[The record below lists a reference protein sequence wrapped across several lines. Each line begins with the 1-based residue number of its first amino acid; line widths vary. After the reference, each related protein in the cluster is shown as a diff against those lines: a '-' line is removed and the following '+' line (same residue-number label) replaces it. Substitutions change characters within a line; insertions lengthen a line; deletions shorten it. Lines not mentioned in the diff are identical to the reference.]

1 MIDLS
6 SFIEANQSSALIT
19 DPTGKILEA
28 NKQSETILDQ
38 PAEQI
43 RGRIIT
49 EFLPSLESFFRFS
62 ANTKRLKFPIR
73 LSEEHY
79 TSKTDEIHDIEISI
93 NELVFSEQQ
102 FFWISLNIS
111 EVEEPQ
117 STEQEES
124 QFFKKM
130 LKQSRDVIIRL
141 NASNQITYISPS
153 CYHLMGYK
161 TVEVKSKEKFSE
173 FIYEPDQD
181 DFEILWKENLKRR
194 DSFMVN
200 RLRLVHKNGNPV
212 WVEIYIKREFDERGR
227 LVQSIANLRNIS
239 ERINHHLEIEK
250 IKERY
255 QLAVEAGH
263 TGIWDYSILD
273 DQLFVDNSLKS
284 LLGYSKSENI
294 DETFLWK
301 NLIDEGHR
309 KTLKEAIRQH
319 IKEGK
324 SYFEETFQMNHK
336 RHVSLWVLGRGK
348 IFYEN
353 ERPIRII
360 FSVTDITDKIKSNER
375 LRNALINFKAI
386 FDAFPD
392 LFFRLNKL
400 GDFLEIMAGE
410 STDHSILN
418 LRNYEGKNIK
428 EALPASEY
436 EKIYGCLRSAF
447 ESGKAEL
454 CEYQL
459 GDTADRKTYE
469 ARIIAISDNEAIGIV
484 RNITRAVKTNHELL
498 MAKKLAEEALNAKD
512 EFLSMMSHEIRTP
525 LNVVIGMTYLLH
537 QQNPTPD
544 QLKFINTLKF
554 SSDNL
559 LSLINDLL
567 DFSKIKAGKLIFEH
581 NGFNF
586 KEFIWNIFESYKL
599 QLDSSRVELKLN
611 IEEGIPTYVNG
622 DYNRLAQIL
631 NNLLSNAQKFTDRGE
646 VCINVNTLSESDEE
660 VRLHFSVSDTG
671 IGIHQDKI
679 STIFEP
685 FQQGGKDTTR
695 RYGGTGLGLT
705 IVKQLIELQGGT
717 ISLNSNPGGGS
728 VFSFQL
734 PFGVVAEESISAS
747 EDPAA
752 SAVSGIQNLKILYA
766 EDIPSNQF
774 LMKGYADLWKF
785 DLDIASNGE
794 QAVNMFL
801 ENDYDVILLDLQ
813 MPVMDGYQAARKIR
827 EIESLHNTQTPI
839 IAVTGDISEKT
850 VQQISDCNMNDYIIK
865 PINPKLM
872 IEKIHDRIREDKP
885 EVSEAISSRDI
896 QIYSRDENF
905 ICFDQVDYLYGEVPT
920 QYVELIHLFLDE
932 FTNYKIQM
940 IKSVKEEQF
949 DEFRQIRHSMRS
961 NLRLLK
967 MDKFQTLIDDI
978 RDEFMKDTLPPCGD
992 TYIGKIEKYFDKSIL
1007 EFESK
1012 LRILIE

>member
-6 SFIEANQSSALIT
+6 SFIEANQSSAMIT

-28 NKQSETILDQ
+28 NKLSEAILDR
-38 PAEQI
+38 PAEQL
-43 RGRIIT
+43 RGRVIT
-49 EFLPSLESFFRFS
+49 DFLPSLESFYRAS
-62 ANTKRLKFPIR
+62 THTKRLIFPVR
-73 LSEEHY
+73 LFEEHY
-79 TSKTDEIHDIEISI
+79 TSRTGEIHDLELSI
-93 NELVFSEQQ
+93 NELVFNDQKY
-102 FFWISLNIS
+102 FWISLNIFD
-111 EVEEPQ
+111 EREPQ
-117 STEQEES
+117 STDQEES

-141 NASNQITYISPS
+141 DASNKITYISPS

-161 TVEVKSKEKFSE
+161 PIEVISKDKFSE
-173 FIYEPDQD
+173 FIVEADRQD
-181 DFEILWKENLKRR
+181 FDILWKENLKRR

-263 TGIWDYSILD
+263 TGIWDYSIKD

-284 LLGYSKSENI
+284 LLGYNKSENI
-294 DETFLWK
+294 DEAFLWK
-301 NLIDEGHR
+301 NLIAEGHR

-319 IKEGK
+319 VKEGK
-324 SYFEETFQMNHK
+324 SYFEETFQMNH
-336 RHVSLWVLGRGK
+336 RRRLSLWVLGRGK

-353 ERPIRII
+353 EKPSRII

-410 STDHSILN
+410 STDYSFLN
-418 LRNYEGKNIK
+418 IRDYEGKNIK

-436 EKIYGCLRSAF
+436 EKMYTCLRTAF

-459 GDTADRKTYE
+459 GESDDLKTYE

-484 RNITRAVKTNHELL
+484 RNITQAVTTNQEL
-498 MAKKLAEEALNAKD
+498 MSAKKMAEEALNAKD

-537 QQNPTPD
+537 QQNLTPD
-544 QLKFINTLKF
+544 QLKFINALKF

-567 DFSKIKAGKLIFEH
+567 DFSKIKAGKLIFE
-581 NGFNF
+581 NNDFNF
-586 KEFIWNIFESYKL
+586 KEFIWNIYESYKL

-611 IEEGIPTYVNG
+611 IEEDTPTYING
-622 DYNRLAQIL
+622 DYSRLAQIL
-631 NNLLSNAQKFTDRGE
+631 NNLLSNSQKFTDRGE
-646 VCINVNTLSESDEE
+646 VSINVSTLSEEDDE
-660 VRLHFSVSDTG
+660 VRLHFSISDTG
-671 IGIHQDKI
+671 IGIHPDKI

-705 IVKQLIELQGGT
+705 IVKKLIELQGGT

-734 PFGVVAEESISAS
+734 PFGVVAEESISTAK
-747 EDPAA
+747 DPAV

-766 EDIPSNQF
+766 EDVPSNQF

-813 MPVMDGYQAARKIR
+813 MPIMDGYMAARKIR
-827 EIESLHNTQTPI
+827 EIESLHNAPTPI

-850 VQQISDCNMNDYIIK
+850 VQLISESKINDYIIK

-872 IEKIHDRIREDKP
+872 IEKIYDRIREEKP
-885 EVSEAISSRDI
+885 ALSKAISNRDI
-896 QIYSRDENF
+896 QILAGDDEF
-905 ICFDQVDYLYGEVPT
+905 ISFEQVDYLYGEVPT

-932 FTNYKIQM
+932 FTNYKGLM
-940 IKSVKEEQF
+940 IKSLKEEQF

-967 MDKFQTLIDDI
+967 MDKFQKLIDDI
-978 RDEFMKDTLPPCGD
+978 KEEFMKNTLPPGGD
-992 TYIGKIEKYFDKSIL
+992 TYIGKIEQYFDKSIL
-1007 EFESK
+1007 EFEGK
-1012 LRILIE
+1012 LRVLTE